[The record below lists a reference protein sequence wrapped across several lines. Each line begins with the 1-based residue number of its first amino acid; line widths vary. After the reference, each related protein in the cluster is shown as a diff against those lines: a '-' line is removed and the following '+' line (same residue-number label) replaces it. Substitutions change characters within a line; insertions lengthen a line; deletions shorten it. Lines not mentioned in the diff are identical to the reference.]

1 MDQHPRLDPDRL
13 ETAPRRPEAALRGEA
28 ALRRKA
34 KRVTRALAA
43 QREAWQGGFTRRRVL
58 AGLGGLGVA
67 SLGSQLVTTRVAFGA
82 AQDGT
87 GAGTTLV
94 VIFLRG
100 GVDGLSV
107 IVPRGDA
114 ALAGARPRIAVPDRA
129 LLPGDDRF
137 GLHPALAP
145 LHPLWTSGRLAAVHA
160 VGSPDLSRSHF
171 QAQDCLERGAATTSV
186 TSGWLDRVLAAL
198 GPGTTF
204 RAVANGAALPRSLI
218 GPEPKLVLQGIERFD
233 LAGGEDLRDRTVAA
247 LTALY
252 TGLDHPVAAHAQVT
266 LRALAAAREL
276 AQADYQPGVD
286 YPEGGFAGQLR
297 DVARLI
303 KARVG
308 LRVAAIDLGGWDM
321 HTWIGPVDD
330 GGMRRHLADLAAAL
344 AAFAADLGPALDE
357 VTLVTMSEFGRRVA
371 ENGNAGADHGHGGI
385 MLLLGGGLRGGRVH
399 GGWPGLAPSA
409 LVNGDLAG
417 VNDYRDVL
425 TELLQRRL
433 GIGDPAP
440 VFPDHRPTP
449 LGIFT

>member
-1 MDQHPRLDPDRL
+1 MDLDPRLGRCGPDR
-13 ETAPRRPEAALRGEA
+13 PEA

-34 KRVTRALAA
+34 EGVAGALAA
-43 QREAWQGGFTRRRVL
+43 QREAWRGGFTRRRLL

-82 AQDGT
+82 TAQQAAGT
-87 GAGTTLV
+87 GTTLV

-204 RAVANGAALPRSLI
+204 RAVANGTALPRSLI
-218 GPEPKLVLQGIERFD
+218 GSEEKLVLQGLERFD
-233 LAGGEDLRDRTVAA
+233 LAGGEDLRDATVAA
-247 LTALY
+247 LAALY

-266 LRALAAAREL
+266 LQALAAAREL
-276 AQADYQPGVD
+276 AQAGYQPAVE
-286 YPEGGFAGQLR
+286 YPDGGFAEQLR
-297 DVARLI
+297 EVARLV
-303 KARVG
+303 KAQVG

-330 GGMRRHLADLAAAL
+330 GGMRRHLDDLAAAL
-344 AAFAADLGPALDE
+344 AAFAADLGPALDG
-357 VTLVTMSEFGRRVA
+357 VTLVAMSEFGRRVA

-385 MLLLGGGLRGGRVH
+385 MLLLGGGLHGGRVH
-399 GGWPGLAPSA
+399 GDWPGLAPSA

-417 VNDYRDVL
+417 TNDYRDVL
-425 TELLQRRL
+425 IELLQRRL
-433 GIGDPAP
+433 GIGDPSP
-440 VFPDHRPTP
+440 IFPDHRPTR
-449 LGIFT
+449 LGVFT

>member
-1 MDQHPRLDPDRL
+1 MMDGSHHP
-13 ETAPRRPEAALRGEA
+13 RPEAALRRA
-28 ALRRKA
+28 AG
-34 KRVTRALAA
+34 RVTAGLAD
-43 QREAWQGGFTRRRVL
+43 QRDAWRHGFTRRRVL

-82 AQDGT
+82 AQDG
-87 GAGTTLV
+87 ADPGTTLV
-94 VIFLRG
+94 VVFLRG

-107 IVPRGDA
+107 IVPRGNGD
-114 ALAGARPRIAVPDRA
+114 LAVARPRIAVPDRA

-145 LHPLWTSGRLAAVHA
+145 LHPLWTAGRMAAVHA

-171 QAQDCLERGAATTSV
+171 QAQDCLERGAATSSV

-204 RAVANGAALPRSLI
+204 RAVANGTALPRSLL
-218 GPEPKLVLQGIERFD
+218 GREEKLVLTELQRFD
-233 LAGGEDLRDRTVAA
+233 LAGGDQLRDRTVAA

-252 TGLDHPVAAHAQVT
+252 TGLDHPVAGHAQVT

-276 AQADYQPGVD
+276 ADQDYQPVAD
-286 YPEGGFAGQLR
+286 YPDGGFAGQIREL
-297 DVARLI
+297 ARLI

-330 GGMRRHLADLAAAL
+330 GGMRRHLDQFAAAL
-344 AAFAADLGPALDE
+344 AAFSTDLGPALED

-371 ENGNAGADHGHGGI
+371 ENGNAGADHGHGGV

-399 GGWPGLAPSA
+399 GGWPGLAPDV
-409 LVNGDLAG
+409 LDHGDLAG
-417 VNDYRDVL
+417 ANDYRDVL
-425 TELLQRRL
+425 VELLQRRL

-440 VFPDHRPTP
+440 IFPDHRPTR
-449 LGIFT
+449 LGVFR

>member
-1 MDQHPRLDPDRL
+1 MDQHDPRP
-13 ETAPRRPEAALRGEA
+13 AA

-34 KRVTRALAA
+34 ERVTGALAA
-43 QREAWQGGFTRRRVL
+43 QRDTWRHGFTRRRLL

-82 AQDGT
+82 TAQGT
-87 GAGTTLV
+87 GSGATLV
-94 VIFLRG
+94 VVFLRG

-107 IVPRGDA
+107 VVPRGDP
-114 ALAGARPRIAVPDRA
+114 ALAAARPQIAVPEGA

-145 LHPLWTSGRLAAVHA
+145 LQPLWTSGRMAAVHA
-160 VGSPDLSRSHF
+160 VASPDLSRSHF
-171 QAQDCLERGAATTSV
+171 QAQDCLERGAAATSV
-186 TSGWLDRVLAAL
+186 ATGWLDRVLTAL

-204 RAVANGAALPRSLI
+204 RAVANGTSLPRSLL
-218 GPEPKLVLQGIERFD
+218 GAEDKLVLQEIEQFD

-247 LTALY
+247 LTELY
-252 TGLDHPVAAHAQVT
+252 TGLDHPVATHAQVT
-266 LRALAAAREL
+266 LQALAAAREL
-276 AQADYQPGVD
+276 AQSEYQPD
-286 YPEGGFAGQLR
+286 AAYPDGGFARQLR

-321 HTWIGPVDD
+321 HTWIGQVDN
-330 GGMRRHLADLAAAL
+330 GGMRRHLDELAAAL
-344 AAFAADLGPALDE
+344 AAFATDLGPALDG

-371 ENGNAGADHGHGGI
+371 ENGNAGTDHGHGGI

-399 GGWPGLAPSA
+399 GAWPGLAPDA
-409 LVNGDLAG
+409 LANGDLAG
-417 VNDYRDVL
+417 ANDYRDVL

-433 GIGDPAP
+433 GIGDPTP
-440 VFPDHRPTP
+440 IFPDHRPTR
-449 LGIFT
+449 LGVFT

>member
-1 MDQHPRLDPDRL
+1 MDTRDT
-13 ETAPRRPEAALRGEA
+13 ET

-34 KRVTRALAA
+34 ERVTGALAA
-43 QREAWQGGFTRRRVL
+43 QRDGWRHGFTRRRLL
-58 AGLGGLGVA
+58 AGLGGVGVA

-82 AQDGT
+82 PDPGT
-87 GAGTTLV
+87 ALV
-94 VIFLRG
+94 VVFLRG

-107 IVPRGDA
+107 IVPRGDP
-114 ALAGARPRIAVPDRA
+114 ALAGARPRIAVPDGA

-145 LHPLWTSGRLAAVHA
+145 LHPLWTSGKMAAVHA

-171 QAQDCLERGAATTSV
+171 QAQDCLERGAAVTSV
-186 TSGWLDRVLAAL
+186 ASGWLDRVLAAL

-204 RAVANGAALPRSLI
+204 RAVADGTALPRSLI
-218 GPEPKLVLQGIERFD
+218 GTEEKLVLQGLEQFD
-233 LAGGEDLRDRTVAA
+233 LAGGEKLRDKTVAA

-266 LRALAAAREL
+266 LQALAAAREL
-276 AQADYQPGVD
+276 ATDDYQPAAE
-286 YPEGGFAGQLR
+286 YPDGGFAKQLR
-297 DVARLI
+297 EIARLI
-303 KARVG
+303 KAKVG

-321 HTWIGPVDD
+321 HTFIGQVDD
-330 GGMRRHLADLAAAL
+330 GGMRRHLDELSAVL

-399 GGWPGLAPSA
+399 GAWPGLAGPA
-409 LVNGDLAG
+409 LVDGDLAG
-417 VNDYRDVL
+417 ANDYRDVL
-425 TELLQRRL
+425 IELLQRRL

-440 VFPDHRPTP
+440 IFPDHRPTE
-449 LGIFT
+449 LGVFT